1 MARNRSTALIA
12 VGAAVFVVGAALT
25 FLLVRDDGDDSKVS
39 ASAPAASSSTAAA
52 AATQNPSDNAIPQV
66 KVPAG
71 KEAVAVQVSTVPGL
85 AGYAKVGDRVNV
97 YGIFKDRQPNSAAR
111 GLPLAKLILA
121 DAKVLARTGPPVGAE
136 SGSAIYLLAVNPGD
150 AEKVV
155 YLTTFEGI
163 YLSIT
168 AESDP
173 AITSTP
179 GRNSGNAI

>member
-25 FLLVRDDGDDSKVS
+25 FLLVRDDGDDSKVR
-39 ASAPAASSSTAAA
+39 ASAPASSASTATAAA
-52 AATQNPSDNAIPQV
+52 QNPSGSTIPQV

-97 YGIFKDRQPNSAAR
+97 YGIFKDRQPNSPVR
-111 GLPLAKLILA
+111 GLPLTKLVLA
-121 DAKVLARTGPPVGAE
+121 DASVLARTGPPVGAE

-168 AESDP
+168 AEGDP
-173 AITSTP
+173 AITNTP
-179 GRNSGNAI
+179 GRNSTNAI

>member
-25 FLLVRDDGDDSKVS
+25 FLLVRDDGDDSKVR
-39 ASAPAASSSTAAA
+39 ASAPAASTSTAAA
-52 AATQNPSDNAIPQV
+52 AQSTAGSTVPQV

-71 KEAVAVQVSTVPGL
+71 KEAVAVQVATVPGL
-85 AGYAKVGDRVNV
+85 AGYAKIGDRVNV
-97 YGIFKDRQPNSAAR
+97 YGIFKDRQPNSPAR
-111 GLPLAKLILA
+111 GLPLTKLVLA
-121 DAKVLARTGPPVGAE
+121 DASVLARTGPPVGAE

-168 AESDP
+168 AEGDP
-173 AITSTP
+173 AITNTP